1 MLLNSERSE
10 SAPYSPYNASPHR
23 EQSTETSPRIDEND
37 RSLPLLV
44 TKAYRHRLLGEF
56 ELRTLNRFV
65 PFITLT
71 YSHELEPEVA
81 PTPSSVPSLLSS
93 SNVGQVSISG
103 VRPSWTD
110 VRVDGMDAN
119 DPVFRYSPAGHPRAL
134 SGIERIHGDPH
145 PGANL
150 QCGVRQEWGQRHR
163 HGNQVLPLLPPAVE
177 DSKARDSQ
185 GVIGVRTWP
194 NLLNRKLTTYLK
206 LQFQEL
212 P

>member
-1 MLLNSERSE
+1 M
-10 SAPYSPYNASPHR
+10 
-23 EQSTETSPRIDEND
+23 
-37 RSLPLLV
+37 
-44 TKAYRHRLLGEF
+44 
-56 ELRTLNRFV
+56 

-134 SGIERIHGDPH
+134 SGIERIHGFTEIRILAQTFNVEYGRNGGSVIDTVTKSSRCCRQRSKIPRR
-145 PGANL
+145 GI
-150 QCGVRQEWGQRHR
+150 VR
-163 HGNQVLPLLPPAVE
+163 V
-177 DSKARDSQ
+177 S
-185 GVIGVRTWP
+185 
-194 NLLNRKLTTYLK
+194 
-206 LQFQEL
+206 
-212 P
+212 